1 MHKLDNS
8 PNCHQWIIV
17 YNNKD
22 VGQAKVDDLVLGYML
37 STDYRGKGIWSY
49 AYTLVLK
56 EVKKNGG
63 EAVLTSSKHKSGSDR
78 IFEAFTKL
86 EINNDPII
94 HELVEGHRN
103 QTLAIIHY
111 EKLLSLEPE
120 KIPVENL
127 KDVLSTK
134 IIDGLKK
141 YGFSG
146 VLPFQNESIR
156 SILNGDN
163 SIISA
168 PTGSGKTEAF
178 IIPILQK
185 ILEKPIEGVF
195 VLLVYPLNALIDDQV
210 SKISDLIDKCELND
224 IISTYSIHGGQN
236 SQYKD
241 KIISDSYKK
250 SIILATNFDFINYHL
265 ILQDKKWNQLFKNAK
280 IIVMDEAHSY
290 TSFHG
295 SNVYHVLKRMK
306 NHMKKFQI
314 IGSSATLDNS
324 KDFFSNMYDLPVN
337 SFGPSILYIIVGCS
351 NSVLPNFIPNIAR
364 RCCSNC
370 EVLLD
375 CNVWWPE
382 LCTRG
387 AISLINSWSSLV
399 TNISIPKTPAPWS
412 TSMVLCATSSAFL
425 ETSLLIRAGAIV
437 IFNILSSWMFS
448 TTGNVLI
455 SPVVLLAAIT
465 DTSILKSMNSSTI
478 SDLPSKAFSAIE
490 ICSFELILKL
500 PLPSYASLLV
510 FNKTGKPNSLIFAS
524 NSILDGISLNFAT
537 GILLSFKNF
546 FWVNLSWIIR
556 KVSGDGLISHV
567 DSKLFKTV
575 LSPDS
580 ISYVIISL
588 LSANSFIDDLSLKS
602 ATICS
607 APTFTAGQFSVGSRT
622 IIFDM
627 SNGMLL
633 AASVNIM
640 PNWPPPIIPS
650 ILAIMKNY

>member
-1 MHKLDNS
+1 MKFCPICDTKLSKNL
-8 PNCHQWIIV
+8 
-17 YNNKD
+17 KD
-22 VGQAKVDDLVLGYML
+22 VAAPGICPKCNPEKIIPRKPTYGVNYSGRTKQCSKGCGAEIYWDEEFKSDSGKFIPLDARTDEPHSCNGPESSAGYFP
-37 STDYRGKGIWSY
+37 DEIKNIGK
-49 AYTLVLK
+49 TVTP
-56 EVKKNGG
+56 KKIITEIKISIPENILFD
-63 EAVLTSSKHKSGSDR
+63 VNK
-78 IFEAFTKL
+78 IPKL

-306 NHMKKFQI
+306 NYMKKFQI
-314 IGSSATLDNS
+314 IGASATLDNP
-324 KDFFSNMYDLPVN
+324 KEFFSNMYDLPEK
-337 SFGPSILYIIVGCS
+337 SFTYIKSGSKRKQNMHRFFIMPRKYGQRTTMEMITTICNKKKSKQLVFS
-351 NSVLPNFIPNIAR
+351 NSHNDA
-364 RCCSNC
+364 
-370 EVLLD
+370 E
-375 CNVWWPE
+375 
-382 LCTRG
+382 
-387 AISLINSWSSLV
+387 
-399 TNISIPKTPAPWS
+399 
-412 TSMVLCATSSAFL
+412 FL
-425 ETSLLIRAGAIV
+425 
-437 IFNILSSWMFS
+437 
-448 TTGNVLI
+448 
-455 SPVVLLAAIT
+455 
-465 DTSILKSMNSSTI
+465 
-478 SDLPSKAFSAIE
+478 
-490 ICSFELILKL
+490 
-500 PLPSYASLLV
+500 
-510 FNKTGKPNSLIFAS
+510 AS
-524 NSILDGISLNFAT
+524 NVGI
-537 GILLSFKNF
+537 
-546 FWVNLSWIIR
+546 R
-556 KVSGDGLISHV
+556 
-567 DSKLFKTV
+567 
-575 LSPDS
+575 
-580 ISYVIISL
+580 
-588 LSANSFIDDLSLKS
+588 
-602 ATICS
+602 
-607 APTFTAGQFSVGSRT
+607 GS
-622 IIFDM
+622 M
-627 SNGMLL
+627 
-633 AASVNIM
+633 
-640 PNWPPPIIPS
+640 
-650 ILAIMKNY
+650 